1 MRTLL
6 SPLLLPVAASALLT
20 GCVPRA
26 IIAYDVPAEISVPT
40 DVRSLAL
47 VDRKGSDLS
56 AAARL
61 ALQEELQGGA
71 RYSIAEPAAAQAALG
86 RVQGTVGQPLS
97 ADAVA
102 ALRTAAGADG
112 VVAVDQLET
121 VESWTYAERTE
132 TRTHSETRVPS
143 DCASCPAVSTDVTEE
158 VPVIDATVSVT
169 VNVGYQLYGVNGAVV
184 DAWTE
189 TVTDVLTGTAETQA
203 DARGKAGDPKSLAS
217 DLAAAT
223 AFEAARHIAPWS
235 TSVDRKWYAAG
246 GREVAAGA
254 KLAKAD
260 DWKGAEKAWRQGR
273 KTAEGE
279 AKGRVIYNLAVAA
292 ERRGDIATALK
303 LVKEAKTLLHNTK
316 RADAYQAALRDRKR
330 AAATLAAQMAPPP
343 EGE

>member
-6 SPLLLPVAASALLT
+6 LPLLLPVAASALLT

-26 IIAYDVPAEISVPT
+26 LIAYDVPAELTVPT

-61 ALQEELQGGA
+61 ALQEELQGGS
-71 RYSIAEPAAAQAALG
+71 RYTIAEPAAAQAALG

-112 VVAVDQLET
+112 IVAVDQVEK

-132 TRTHSETRVPS
+132 TRTHTETRTPAN
-143 DCASCPAVSTDVTEE
+143 CASCPAVATDVTED
-158 VPVIDATVSVT
+158 VPVIDASLTVAVT
-169 VNVGYQLYGVNGAVV
+169 VGYQLYGVNGAVV

-189 TVTDVLTGTAETQA
+189 TATDVLTGTAETQA
-203 DARGKAGDPKSLAS
+203 DARGKAGDPKSLAA
-217 DLAAAT
+217 DLASAT

-235 TSVDRKWYAAG
+235 TSVERTWYSAG
-246 GREVAAGA
+246 GAEVKAGA

-260 DWKGAEKAWRQGR
+260 DWTGAEKAWRQGR

-279 AKGRVIYNLAVAA
+279 AKGRVIYDLAVAA
-292 ERRGDIATALK
+292 ERRGDIAAALK
-303 LVKEAKTLLHNTK
+303 LAKEAKTLLHNTK

-330 AAATLAAQMAPPP
+330 AAATLAAQMAPAP
-343 EGE
+343 EGD